1 MTFYT
6 AIDICIK
13 KNLPFAVW
21 KKPTDKEALLIVQ
34 NENIKHSFDLQSCFS
49 SHKGFIFYPFSLN
62 DETPVFIRADHRF
75 KESGTD
81 YSFLKNMV
89 ANTDVDRKRVFH
101 EASQQE
107 YEQQVEDIVRRIN
120 AGGLNKAVL
129 SRILVK
135 EKPEQLSLGA
145 LFHKLSETYRNA
157 FVYVVNTG
165 DQIWCGATPEPLLLV
180 ENDEYITTAVAGT
193 RSADAINMNL
203 RAWNQKEREE
213 QELVSRHIITC
224 LNRHTSAPYSSF
236 GPEPYPAG
244 NVCHLK
250 TTFTIPRMHLN
261 GNLCDFVRDLH
272 PTPAVCG
279 LPKHGAFAFLSQLE
293 QHNRS
298 YYSGFLGPV
307 NLNEPLSLFV
317 NLRCMQVLEKEVAV
331 YVGAGITVD
340 SVPVR
345 EWEETAMK
353 SETMLSVLKAL
364 YSENA

>member
-6 AIDICIK
+6 AIDLCIAK
-13 KNLPFAVW
+13 SLSFAAW
-21 KKPTDKEALLIVQ
+21 KKPSGKQASVIIQKENTPAAI
-34 NENIKHSFDLQSCFS
+34 DLQNCFS
-49 SHKGFIFYPFSLN
+49 TQKGFIFYPFSLD
-62 DETPVFIRADHRF
+62 DETPVFIKADHIIYESDSNIEF
-75 KESGTD
+75 VKEING
-81 YSFLKNMV
+81 NPAM
-89 ANTDVDRKRVFH
+89 RVEKSFH
-101 EASQQE
+101 EATQQE
-107 YEQQVEDIVRRIN
+107 YEQQVEDIVRRIH

-129 SRILVK
+129 SRILLQ
-135 EKPEQLSLGA
+135 EKPQQLSMGV
-145 LFHKLSETYRNA
+145 LFERLIKTYPNA

-165 DQIWCGATPEPLLLV
+165 EQLWCGATPEPLLLV
-180 ENDEYITTAVAGT
+180 QNEEYLTTAVAGT
-193 RSADAINMNL
+193 RSSDSSNL
-203 RAWNQKEREE
+203 NLKAWNQKEREE

-250 TTFTIPRMHLN
+250 TTFTIPRKHLN

-279 LPKHGAFAFLSQLE
+279 LPKQGAFAFLSQLE

-298 YYSGFLGPV
+298 YYSGFMGPV
-307 NLNEPLSLFV
+307 NMDTALSLYV
-317 NLRCMQVLEKEVAV
+317 NLRCMQILEQQIAV
-331 YVGAGITVD
+331 YVGAGITAD

-364 YSENA
+364 YVENS